1 MSNLSAKRKR
11 NIIVAVL
18 VLSAALGLW
27 CLPALAQCP
36 LCRLAVEDSAQGKT
50 MARGLNIGILVLL
63 VPPVT
68 VFCSI
73 FILAIKHR
81 KPHENEK
88 LKM

>member
-1 MSNLSAKRKR
+1 MKRLSAQQRH
-11 NIIVAVL
+11 IIVAALVL
-18 VLSAALGLW
+18 VAALGFW
-27 CLPALAQCP
+27 CAPALAQCP

-50 MARGLNIGILVLL
+50 MARGLNLGILVLL

-73 FILAIKHR
+73 FILAFKNR
-81 KPHENEK
+81 KPPENEK